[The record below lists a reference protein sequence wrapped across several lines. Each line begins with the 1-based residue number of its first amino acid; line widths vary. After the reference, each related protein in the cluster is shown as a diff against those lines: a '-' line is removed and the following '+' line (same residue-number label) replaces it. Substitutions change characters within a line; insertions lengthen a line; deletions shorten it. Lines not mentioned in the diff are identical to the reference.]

1 MVNEAESAH
10 FAADRLE
17 PPRRY
22 LIFVTE
28 GRKSSEKLLGRIL
41 ELDKDSQESL
51 LVTPV
56 PREEQPGKLI
66 HSLDSGYLVAV
77 EFDLGAWHIS
87 HPYLFGRN
95 RPFPGRS
102 GRLVMLKFFH
112 PAGRPF
118 RENHLLPKT
127 LRFRGCPAQHGALKD
142 DPASAG
148 GVIYPPE
155 GFQGCFFRRANPLSI
170 DRPPDRVPFGH
181 FFDGE
186 NPNRPFSGRLFSS
199 QPALWQSPKPSA

>member
-1 MVNEAESAH
+1 MVNEAKPAH

-66 HSLDSGYLVAV
+66 HSLDSVYLVAV

-95 RPFPGRS
+95 RRFPGRP
-102 GRLVMLKFFH
+102 GRLDEVKIF
-112 PAGRPF
+112 PSC
-118 RENHLLPKT
+118 RETLPGKSSPT
-127 LRFRGCPAQHGALKD
+127 
-142 DPASAG
+142 
-148 GVIYPPE
+148 
-155 GFQGCFFRRANPLSI
+155 
-170 DRPPDRVPFGH
+170 
-181 FFDGE
+181 E
-186 NPNRPFSGRLFSS
+186 NPAIPWLSCATRCLEG
-199 QPALWQSPKPSA
+199 

>member
-1 MVNEAESAH
+1 MVNESHPAH

-17 PPRRY
+17 PPRRDP
-22 LIFVTE
+22 IFVTE
-28 GRKSSEKLLGRIL
+28 GLKGSKKLLGRIL

-102 GRLVMLKFFH
+102 GMLVMLKFFH
-112 PAGRPF
+112 PAGSPL
-118 RENHLLPKT
+118 RENHSSPKT
-127 LRFRGCPAQHGALKD
+127 LRFRGGPAQYGTLM
-142 DPASAG
+142 G
-148 GVIYPPE
+148 
-155 GFQGCFFRRANPLSI
+155 N
-170 DRPPDRVPFGH
+170 
-181 FFDGE
+181 
-186 NPNRPFSGRLFSS
+186 
-199 QPALWQSPKPSA
+199 